1 MVDPMGTNERAMY
14 VDQKGSLRCGEARPT
29 QLRRPFITA
38 ARDQVES
45 EHVDSSGRNRM
56 PI

>member
-1 MVDPMGTNERAMY
+1 MQWQTIKDAKKKDRLE
-14 VDQKGSLRCGEARPT
+14 T
-29 QLRRPFITA
+29 QLLRPFIAA